1 VLRSVTS
8 AVYHIIR
15 ENDELFRWGGDEFI
29 AIFSGI
35 SQNEATN
42 LAERILNTI
51 SELRI
56 DSDIDGQFIT
66 PTISIELTVFLPS
79 DTRYE
84 DVVKRAD
91 RALYQSKM
99 MGRNQVNALWEN

>member
-1 VLRSVTS
+1 M
-8 AVYHIIR
+8 
-15 ENDELFRWGGDEFI
+15 GGDEFI
-29 AIFSGI
+29 AIFSEI

-42 LAERILNTI
+42 LAERILNAI

-56 DSDIDGQFIT
+56 DSGIDGQLIK
-66 PTISIELTVFLPS
+66 PTISVGLTVFFPG

-84 DVVKRAD
+84 DAVKRAD